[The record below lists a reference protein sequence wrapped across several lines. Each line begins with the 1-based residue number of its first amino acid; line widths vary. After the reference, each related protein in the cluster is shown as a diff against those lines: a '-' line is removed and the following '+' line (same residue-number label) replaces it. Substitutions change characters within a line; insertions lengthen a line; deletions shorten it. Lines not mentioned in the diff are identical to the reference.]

1 MRSKIEFANRIH
13 TKRGRNMALRRSTVV
28 FLILVSLTVWTP
40 KEALSMDLTKF
51 QWKNR
56 LLFLFAEDANDP
68 FFKNLQNQIMA
79 QKAEVDDRDLIIFE
93 LPVQGPARMDTK
105 PLDRKKADSIRT
117 HFAIPNNTFSLILVG
132 KDGGI
137 KLKREDRVDLSDVF
151 GLIDSMP
158 MRQREMQQKNQ

>member
-1 MRSKIEFANRIH
+1 MAVRRFARI
-13 TKRGRNMALRRSTVV
+13 
-28 FLILVSLTVWTP
+28 FFILVSLTVWSPGET
-40 KEALSMDLTKF
+40 LSMDLTQF

-56 LLFLFAEDANDP
+56 LLFIFAENSSHAL
-68 FFKNLQNQIMA
+68 FKDLQSQIVA
-79 QKAEVDDRDLIIFE
+79 QKAEIDDRDLIVFE
-93 LPVQGPARMDTK
+93 VPAQGPTRMNNI
-105 PLDRKKADSIRT
+105 PLDRNEADSIRT
-117 HFAIPNNTFSLILVG
+117 HFAIPSNTFSLILVG

>member
-1 MRSKIEFANRIH
+1 
-13 TKRGRNMALRRSTVV
+13 
-28 FLILVSLTVWTP
+28 
-40 KEALSMDLTKF
+40 MDLTQF

-93 LPVQGPARMDTK
+93 LPVQGPARMGAT
-105 PLDRKKADSIRT
+105 PLDRKEADSIRT
-117 HFAIPNNTFSLILVG
+117 HFAIPSNTFSLILVG

>member
-1 MRSKIEFANRIH
+1 MAVRRFAVI
-13 TKRGRNMALRRSTVV
+13 
-28 FLILVSLTVWTP
+28 FFILASFTIWNPRET
-40 KEALSMDLTKF
+40 LSMDLTQF

-56 LLFLFAEDANDP
+56 LLFIFAEDGSHP
-68 FFKNLQNQIMA
+68 LFKDLQSQIVA
-79 QKAEVDDRDLIIFE
+79 RKAEIDDRDLIVFE
-93 LPVQGPARMDTK
+93 VPAQGPARMNNS
-105 PLDRKKADSIRT
+105 PLDRKDADSIRT
-117 HFAIPNNTFSLILVG
+117 HFAIPSNTFSLILVG

>member
-13 TKRGRNMALRRSTVV
+13 TKKGRNMAMRRSAVV
-28 FLILVSLTVWTP
+28 FLILVGLTVSTP
-40 KEALSMDLTKF
+40 KEALSMDLTQY

-56 LLFLFAEDANDP
+56 LLFIFAEDDSHP
-68 FFKNLQNQIMA
+68 LFKDLQSQIVA
-79 QKAEVDDRDLIIFE
+79 QKAEIDDRHLIVFE
-93 LPVQGPARMDTK
+93 VPAHGPARMNNS
-105 PLDRKKADSIRT
+105 PLDRKEADSIRT
-117 HFAIPNNTFSLILVG
+117 HFDIPSNEFSLVLVG

-158 MRQREMQQKNQ
+158 MRQREMQQNNQ

>member
-1 MRSKIEFANRIH
+1 
-13 TKRGRNMALRRSTVV
+13 
-28 FLILVSLTVWTP
+28 
-40 KEALSMDLTKF
+40 MDLTQF

-56 LLFLFAEDANDP
+56 LLFIFAEDDNHP
-68 FFKNLQNQIMA
+68 LFKDLQSQIAA
-79 QKAEVDDRDLIIFE
+79 QKAEIDDRDLIVFE
-93 LPVQGPARMDTK
+93 VPAHGPARMNTD
-105 PLDRKKADSIRT
+105 PLDRKDADSIRN
-117 HFAIPNNTFSLILVG
+117 HFAIPSNTFSFILVG